1 MENEKNSLE
10 LSSSSILNITKSDIS
25 TMVADFVV
33 QLRDGDEDPVKALIA
48 VKKGLEFFT
57 QLDKSVRQ
65 VVNGKIKLQK
75 GESLSMYNAEI
86 TEKESGV
93 KYDYSYC
100 KDSEWDYLTS
110 LIDPLIEK
118 RKAREN
124 FLKNIRKELID
135 EDTGEIIQPP
145 LRTGALG
152 YQISI
157 KK

>member
-1 MENEKNSLE
+1 MENNSLE
-10 LSSSSILNITKSDIS
+10 LSSNSLLNLSKSDIS
-25 TMVADFVV
+25 VMVSDFVFM
-33 QLRDGDEDPVKALIA
+33 LREGDEDPVKALIA

-75 GESLSMYNAEI
+75 GESLVKYNAEI
-86 TEKESGV
+86 TEKEAGV

-100 KDSEWDYLTS
+100 KDSVWDELTKQ
-110 LIDPLIEK
+110 IDPLLAQ
-118 RKAREN
+118 RKEREE
-124 FLKNIRKELID
+124 FLKTLRKDLID
-135 EDTGEIIQPP
+135 EDTGEIIHPP
-145 LRTGALG
+145 LRTGALT